1 MWMCIVPGLILAA
14 WQWYHEQHQ
23 EHRYCPMFRAEAALV
38 PGILAGGER
47 AMSDECAIHS
57 EWELMPMP
65 PERAQLPVGRWFSAA
80 DMDSIRQGFLPRDM
94 DDRWLMFF
102 AHNRLHVHQ
111 SWVGTCIYIAH
122 FQPQGEQFVLVSAE
136 VNRNDAQYAEKDDA
150 YDRKKLLFL
159 IDVLLLGH
167 RVPVPEG
174 AYGYVPPEV
183 QELERWKAVGQ
194 QRTPPHTPDS
204 SRPTGSDT

>member
-1 MWMCIVPGLILAA
+1 M
-14 WQWYHEQHQ
+14 
-23 EHRYCPMFRAEAALV
+23 
-38 PGILAGGER
+38 LAGGEQE
-47 AMSDECAIHS
+47 MSDTSMMRSVWA
-57 EWELMPMP
+57 LMPMP
-65 PERAQLPVGRWFSAA
+65 PERAHLAVGRRFSAA
-80 DMDSIRQGFLPRDM
+80 DMDRIRQGVLPRDM

-122 FQPQGEQFVLVSAE
+122 FQPQGEQYVLVFAE
-136 VNRNDAQYAEKDDA
+136 VNRNDAQYAEKDDT

-159 IDVLLLGH
+159 IDVLLLGC

-183 QELERWKAVGQ
+183 QALERWKATGH
-194 QRTPPHTPDS
+194 RCTPPHALDS
-204 SRPTGSDT
+204 SRPARPNN